1 MPEGG
6 GEAPLEGAG
15 RGRQVLPLAATQS
28 LGAAAAGG
36 AGRAAVLAAHPEG
49 PAGVS
54 VLCAPCR
61 WEAPMGAL
69 GTAPVGGMVADG
81 FQVRK
86 GRGYAVCCGLREKTE
101 W

>member
-1 MPEGG
+1 
-6 GEAPLEGAG
+6 
-15 RGRQVLPLAATQS
+15 
-28 LGAAAAGG
+28 
-36 AGRAAVLAAHPEG
+36 
-49 PAGVS
+49 
-54 VLCAPCR
+54 
-61 WEAPMGAL
+61 MGAL